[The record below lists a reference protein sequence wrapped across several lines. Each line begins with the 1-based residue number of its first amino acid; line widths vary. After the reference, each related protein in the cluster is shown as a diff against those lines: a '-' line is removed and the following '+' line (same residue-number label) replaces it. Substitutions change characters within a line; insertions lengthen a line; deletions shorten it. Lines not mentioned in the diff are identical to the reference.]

1 METLDYWDLAVAV
14 PLWKGGGEI
23 RIKSSIK
30 DFLTPVDQREKRQ
43 NKAQETE
50 ADRGVGK
57 SQEQWT
63 GSEEPFAL

>member
-14 PLWKGGGEI
+14 PLCKGGGEI